1 VTRMVGWRG
10 TVLLVAIGALGVWSG
25 AALAQGPRPEPAPT
39 GVGGGVQPEP
49 AQRRPTAPPPA
60 PATRV
65 TQGSSTSQ
73 QARTGSVSRF
83 QPPVARV
90 GSERTARVGSAP
102 PPKKKAVARA
112 ARQAPVAKATKHRI
126 ERVVK
131 TVAGKASPDRDL
143 LLLGGAAL
151 LVLALGEALFLT
163 LSVRFLRTTAEP

>member
-1 VTRMVGWRG
+1 MTRTMGWRG
-10 TVLLVAIGALGVWSG
+10 TVLLVAIGALGVCSG

-49 AQRRPTAPPPA
+49 AQRAAPPPA
-60 PATRV
+60 AATRV
-65 TQGSSTSQ
+65 TQGSSASQ

-90 GSERTARVGSAP
+90 GSERTARVRSA

-131 TVAGKASPDRDL
+131 TVAGKATSPDRDL